1 MARSDLLINL
11 VKAGVNGDTGTF
23 RRTVDAIVAEERGKQ
38 HNVLADQIERV
49 VRTTNGNTVSNAPR
63 HAPEANQRAR
73 DFVSEIM
80 PRRRLDELVL
90 PETTKLAT
98 QQLIE
103 EQQRANVLRS
113 HSLEPRHRILLVG
126 PPGNG
131 KWRHSD
137 CRGKEI
143 RSGYC
148 RCWCQRGCF
157 QGTRSSSSL
166 RPELA
171 RRC

>member
-49 VRTTNGNTVSNAPR
+49 VRTQNGNPLLNAPR
-63 HAPEANQRAR
+63 PATEGSQRAK
-73 DFVSEIM
+73 DFISEII

-90 PETTKLAT
+90 PDTTKLAT

-103 EQQRANVLRS
+103 EQQRSNLLRS

-126 PPGNG
+126 
-131 KWRHSD
+131 
-137 CRGKEI
+137 
-143 RSGYC
+143 
-148 RCWCQRGCF
+148 
-157 QGTRSSSSL
+157 
-166 RPELA
+166 
-171 RRC
+171 